1 MILKS
6 ILEHHGA
13 IIRTGISTK
22 TNVVVMG
29 MDAGPS
35 KCAKIKELVDSGVD
49 IVVLNETELLEK
61 LHM

>member
-1 MILKS
+1 
-6 ILEHHGA
+6 
-13 IIRTGISTK
+13 
-22 TNVVVMG
+22 MG

-49 IVVLNETELLEK
+49 IVVPNETELLEK